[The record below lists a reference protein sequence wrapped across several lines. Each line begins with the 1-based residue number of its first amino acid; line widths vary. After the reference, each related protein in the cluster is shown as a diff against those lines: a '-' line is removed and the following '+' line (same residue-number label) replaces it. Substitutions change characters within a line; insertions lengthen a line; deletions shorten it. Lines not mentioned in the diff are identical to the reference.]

1 MKLFSTFNLFIPKM
15 LKIIIIKVKINT
27 LLLFLIETKERYSV
41 ITEFFCSLM
50 NCDIGNF
57 EKISSYCY
65 EIKRLNF
72 KIFAPDINKSNV
84 YFEVIYN
91 KSNIPIGI
99 SYGLSAIKNIGENS
113 VLDLLSERKHN
124 GEFKSLIDLQPI
136 KVISRF
142 ISDLIFSKTISIAF

>member
-1 MKLFSTFNLFIPKM
+1 
-15 LKIIIIKVKINT
+15 
-27 LLLFLIETKERYSV
+27 
-41 ITEFFCSLM
+41 M
-50 NCDIGNF
+50 NCDIGNL

-91 KSNIPIGI
+91 KSNIPIGS

-113 VLDLLSERKHN
+113 VLDLLSEREQN
-124 GEFKSLIDLQPI
+124 GEFKSLIDFFE
-136 KVISRF
+136 KSV
-142 ISDLIFSKTISIAF
+142 K